1 MISRSIS
8 ALRLRF
14 PTRLKL
20 DSILQSSFNRRH
32 LEQSLQGS
40 WLTSHR
46 SYDLGSP
53 VSKMCSCKLIVRQV
67 ASPPSRCRIITI
79 DAPHLLLSA
88 FIASPLYWLS
98 PLVISVIILRIINT
112 PRRAVHPRNGDIPFA
127 TLQAIGRGHR
137 ERRMIDTRHYG
148 TYDRWSIISSNT

>member
-46 SYDLGSP
+46 SYNIEPP
-53 VSKMCSCKLIVRQV
+53 VSKMYLFKIIARQL
-67 ASPPSRCRIITI
+67 ASPPSRCRNITI

-88 FIASPLYWLS
+88 FVASPLYWLS
-98 PLVISVIILRIINT
+98 PLIISLIILRIINT

-127 TLQAIGRGHR
+127 TLQAIGCGHR

-148 TYDRWSIISSNT
+148 TYDCWSIISSHT